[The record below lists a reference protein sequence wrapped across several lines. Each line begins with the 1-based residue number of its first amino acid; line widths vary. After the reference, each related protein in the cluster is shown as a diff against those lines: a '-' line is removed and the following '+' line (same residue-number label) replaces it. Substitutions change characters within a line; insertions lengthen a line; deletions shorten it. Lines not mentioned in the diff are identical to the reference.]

1 MVIKTLSKLIYC
13 IPLTILMIEAH
24 GKVMVQLMTRG
35 DFLAGKED
43 WGISLSR

>member
-24 GKVMVQLMTRG
+24 GKVMMQLMTRG
-35 DFLAGKED
+35 AFWQARKTG
-43 WGISLSR
+43 GFP